1 MGAYKRV
8 FISLSSVASF
18 LSIGALSVPAF
29 AQDPATPPA
38 SQPAVSITATPGAS
52 NTTAVTPATP
62 VTKDQT
68 ATPDQKDKDKD
79 DKPMKHIAIEANPFG
94 LLIGH
99 YSAQLEL
106 MPWRH
111 SAFIINP
118 HFDHVSSDLSSSDGS
133 GNTVSYSESFT
144 GFGTELGYRFYTGK
158 TGMTGFYF
166 GPSVLLGTY
175 QASADGVVTSAGT
188 TSSTISFQQIGGAL
202 DIGGQAVVGPG
213 IVIGAGFGLQY
224 TAVNQSF
231 QDLPLTA
238 SILAGGGIRPRF
250 LFSIGYAL

>member
-1 MGAYKRV
+1 MGSYKRV

-18 LSIGALSVPAF
+18 LTVGALSVSAF
-29 AQDPATPPA
+29 AQDPAAPPA
-38 SQPAVSITATPGAS
+38 AQPGITVVTTPGA
-52 NTTAVTPATP
+52 TPAVTAATP
-62 VTKDQT
+62 AAKDQT
-68 ATPDQKDKDKD
+68 TDDDQKQKDKDNP
-79 DKPMKHIAIEANPFG
+79 PMKHIAIEANPFG
-94 LLIGH
+94 ILIGH

-118 HFDHVSSDLSSSDGS
+118 HFDHVSSDISSSDGA
-133 GNTVSYSESFT
+133 GNSVSYSESFT

-175 QASADGVVTSAGT
+175 TASADSGATGAG
-188 TSSTISFQQIGGAL
+188 SSSSSISFQQIGGAL

-213 IVIGAGFGLQY
+213 VVIGAGFGLQY

-231 QDLPLTA
+231 NDLPLTA

>member
-1 MGAYKRV
+1 MGAYKQV

-18 LSIGALSVPAF
+18 LSVAALSIPAF
-29 AQDPATPPA
+29 AQDPSTPPA
-38 SQPAVSITATPGAS
+38 QPAVTVVTTPGAS
-52 NTTAVTPATP
+52 DSTAVTPATP
-62 VTKDQT
+62 AQKDQT
-68 ATPDQKDKDKD
+68 ANADPKDKDKEE
-79 DKPMKHIAIEANPFG
+79 KPMKHIAIEANPFG
-94 LLIGH
+94 ILIGH

-118 HFDHVSSDLSSSDGS
+118 HFDHVSSDISSGDGLSNS
-133 GNTVSYSESFT
+133 TSYSESFT

-175 QASADGVVTSAGT
+175 TASADNVVVGNTT
-188 TSSTISFQQIGGAL
+188 TSSSISFQQIGGAL
-202 DIGGQAVVGPG
+202 DVGGQAVVGPG

>member
-18 LSIGALSVPAF
+18 FSVAALSIPAF
-29 AQDPATPPA
+29 AQDPAAPPA
-38 SQPAVSITATPGAS
+38 AQPAVTVVTTPGAS
-52 NTTAVTPATP
+52 NSTAVTPATP
-62 VTKDQT
+62 AQKDQT
-68 ATPDQKDKDKD
+68 ANADQKDKDKEE
-79 DKPMKHIAIEANPFG
+79 KPMKHLAIELNPFG
-94 LLIGH
+94 LLIGR

-111 SAFIINP
+111 SAFLINP
-118 HFDHVSSDLSSSDGS
+118 HFDHVSSDISSSDGS
-133 GNTVSYSESFT
+133 GNSVSYTEGFT
-144 GFGTELGYRFYTGK
+144 GFGTELGYRYYTGR

-175 QASADGVVTSAGT
+175 TASADNVVVGNTT
-188 TSSTISFQQIGGAL
+188 TSSSTSFQSIGGAF

-213 IVIGAGFGLQY
+213 VVIGAGFGLQY
-224 TAVNQSF
+224 TAVNKSF
-231 QDLPLTA
+231 DDLPLTA

>member
-1 MGAYKRV
+1 MTSCNRL
-8 FISLSSVASF
+8 FISFASVASF
-18 LSIGALSVPAF
+18 ISYVAFSGSAF
-29 AQDPATPPA
+29 AQDPDAAPA
-38 SQPAVSITATPGAS
+38 PTPGVTIGNAPA
-52 NTTAVTPATP
+52 TTSGATP
-62 VTKDQT
+62 VQKDQ
-68 ATPDQKDKDKD
+68 AAAAEPKKDKD
-79 DKPMKHIAIEANPFG
+79 DLPMKHVAIEANPFG

-111 SAFIINP
+111 HAFVINP
-118 HFDHVSSDLSSSDGS
+118 HFDHVSSDVSTS
-133 GNTVSYSESFT
+133 GGGTTATYTEAFT

-158 TGMTGFYF
+158 TGMTGFYI

-175 QASADGVVTSAGT
+175 TASADSAFTGSGSQ
-188 TSSTISFQQIGGAL
+188 SSSISFQQVGGAL

>member
-1 MGAYKRV
+1 MAAYKRLFV
-8 FISLSSVASF
+8 SLSSVATF
-18 LSIGALSVPAF
+18 LSIGALSASAF
-29 AQDPATPPA
+29 AQDPAAPPA
-38 SQPAVSITATPGAS
+38 PTPAVTIGNAPSSDGTAA
-52 NTTAVTPATP
+52 P
-62 VTKDQT
+62 VQKDQT
-68 ATPDQKDKDKD
+68 AVPDPKKKED
-79 DKPMKHIAIEANPFG
+79 DGKPTKNLAIELNPFG

-118 HFDHVSSDLSSSDGS
+118 HFDHVSSDISSSDGA
-133 GNTVSYSESFT
+133 GTTVSYSESFT

-158 TGMTGFYF
+158 AMTGFYV

-175 QASADGVVTSAGT
+175 TASTDSALTS
-188 TSSTISFQQIGGAL
+188 TSGQSSSISFQQIGGAL

-213 IVIGAGFGLQY
+213 VVIGAGFGLQY

>member
-8 FISLSSVASF
+8 FVSLSSVAAF
-18 LSIGALSVPAF
+18 LSVGALSASAF
-29 AQDPATPPA
+29 AQDPSAPPATTPAATPAVTITNAPA
-38 SQPAVSITATPGAS
+38 ADGTVATPNA
-52 NTTAVTPATP
+52 
-62 VTKDQT
+62 
-68 ATPDQKDKDKD
+68 KDKAAGSDNDKIDKD
-79 DKPMKHIAIEANPFG
+79 NPPMKHIAIEANPFG
-94 LLIGH
+94 ILIGH

-111 SAFIINP
+111 SSFIINP
-118 HFDHVSSDLSSSDGS
+118 HFDHVSSDISSSAG
-133 GNTVSYSESFT
+133 GTTATYSESFT

-158 TGMTGFYF
+158 TGPTGFYF

-175 QASADGVVTSAGT
+175 TASADAGLTGQGSA
-188 TSSTISFQQIGGAL
+188 SSSISFQQIGGAL

-213 IVIGAGFGLQY
+213 VVIGAGFGLQY
-224 TAVNQSF
+224 TTVNQSF

>member
-1 MGAYKRV
+1 MGSYKRV
-8 FISLSSVASF
+8 FISLSSLASF
-18 LSIGALSVPAF
+18 LTVGALSVSAF
-29 AQDPATPPA
+29 AQDPAAPPPA
-38 SQPAVSITATPGAS
+38 QPGVTVVTTPGA
-52 NTTAVTPATP
+52 TPAVTPATP
-62 VTKDQT
+62 AVKDQ
-68 ATPDQKDKDKD
+68 ATDDDQKQKDKDNP
-79 DKPMKHIAIEANPFG
+79 PMKHIAIEANPFG
-94 LLIGH
+94 ILIGH

-118 HFDHVSSDLSSSDGS
+118 HFDHVSSDISSSDGA
-133 GNTVSYSESFT
+133 GNSVSYSESFT

-175 QASADGVVTSAGT
+175 TASADSALST
-188 TSSTISFQQIGGAL
+188 TGQSSSISFQQIGGAL

-213 IVIGAGFGLQY
+213 VVIGAGFGLQY

-231 QDLPLTA
+231 NDLPLTA